1 MAAARAARQVERA
14 AEWEQKAAEAA
25 LAKAV
30 REMERAC
37 GAGAKRRR
45 YTCGKCRDAGLPH
58 GVTSGV
64 PALKGVC
71 SSSHEAEGWG
81 SMCSCVLYGL
91 YGIELRSLYS

>member
-1 MAAARAARQVERA
+1 MRLIERTCVSNLKARVLQAVVNSLIVRVQEAARAARQVERA

-45 YTCGKCRDAGLPH
+45 YTCGKCRDAGLP
-58 GVTSGV
+58 
-64 PALKGVC
+64 
-71 SSSHEAEGWG
+71 AEGHMA
-81 SMCSCVLYGL
+81 SQAVCP
-91 YGIELRSLYS
+91 R